1 MAKMKKKIIAVGLS
15 VVGLALV
22 FVSVLNFLG
31 LFKPQDAGLTVDSD
45 PQSKVFVDGVEKG
58 ATPFELSTSPKEVSL
73 KLVPEDNTLDDYET
87 KVSLVPGVRTI
98 VKRSFRKTD
107 DLTSGAIVSF
117 ERAGSSES
125 LLAVVSYPDNAQIKI
140 DGRIYGY
147 TPLRVVVL
155 PGDHDLV
162 VSQSGYMDKSLK
174 IKVYKG
180 YKLTASVKL
189 GKNEQE
195 ETEED
200 KNKVEESDLG
210 RIKINKTDTGFLR
223 VREGAGTGFPEVAQV
238 KPNEVYK
245 IIEIGERGK
254 WYKIAVPQKT
264 NTGET
269 QEIYGWVSA
278 DFVAK
283 LQ

>member
-1 MAKMKKKIIAVGLS
+1 MARIKKKIIAVGLS
-15 VVGLALV
+15 IVGLALV

-31 LFKPQDAGLTVDSD
+31 LFKPQDAGLMVDSD

-58 ATPFELSTSPKEVSL
+58 ITPFELNTSPKEVSL
-73 KLVPEDNTLDDYET
+73 KLVPEDGTLDDYET

-98 VKRSFRKTD
+98 IKRSFRKTD

-117 ERAGSSES
+117 ERAGSNES

-147 TPLRVVVL
+147 TPLRVIVS

-162 VSQSGYMDKSLK
+162 VSQAGYMDKSLK
-174 IKVYKG
+174 IKIYKG

-189 GKNEQE
+189 GKNEQK

-200 KNKVEESDLG
+200 KNKVEELDLG

-223 VREGAGTGFPEVAQV
+223 VREGAGTGFPEVTQV